1 MSRMRLVATSKL
13 ARITGNRKTI
23 CFLPPFKFTRFG
35 LTQVTHESNEIL
47 SDKFIIS
54 YNKDVQLRI
63 CKQRHARR
71 PAGVVQAAAVSG

>member
-1 MSRMRLVATSKL
+1 MRLVATSKL
-13 ARITGNRKTI
+13 GSQGTGKQYA
-23 CFLPPFKFTRFG
+23 FFPFKFTRFG

-47 SDKFIIS
+47 SDKLIIS
-54 YNKDVQLRI
+54 YNKYVQLRI